1 MMQQLRLDIVRR
13 PRHNRR
19 HAFTLTELLV
29 VVSIIAVLIGILL
42 PVLAVT
48 RKEVQKVTCAGN
60 LRQIG
65 IAVQAHRTDNKD
77 RLPVA
82 RYMPAPFVSVDQ
94 DPPFPEAMKGYLP
107 DDGQKTNAVWLCP
120 DDEVVYDLCGS
131 SYDYVSMFSGQ
142 RPQDIF
148 FIRMG
153 GVTEEQII
161 LSRDFDNAAA
171 DIEGSDEPIE
181 IPARHL
187 RRNNLW
193 LDGRVEV
200 IDREEPT

>member
-1 MMQQLRLDIVRR
+1 MRESRTSRIR
-13 PRHNRR
+13 
-19 HAFTLTELLV
+19 AFTLVELLV
-29 VVSIIAVLIGILL
+29 VVSIIGLLIGILL
-42 PVLAVT
+42 PVLAAT
-48 RKEVQKVTCAGN
+48 RKNVQKTTCASN

-82 RYMPAPFVSVDQ
+82 RYMPAPFLSVDE
-94 DPPFPEAMKGYLP
+94 DPSLPEAMKDYLP
-107 DDGQKTNAVWLCP
+107 SEAGKTNAVYRCP
-120 DDEVVYDLCGS
+120 DDDVVYDLCGA
-131 SYDYVSMFSGQ
+131 SYDYVSMFSGL
-142 RPQDIF
+142 RPKDIF

-153 GVTEEQII
+153 FATEAQII

-171 DIEGSDEPIE
+171 DIEGDDEPIE

-200 IDREEPT
+200 IDRENAS